1 MMKYIFIFIYFG
13 LAQYSFGQEKIEALR
28 VAFITQRLELSPAES
43 EKFWPIYNEFK
54 SKLDEIDRPR
64 HRQIKA
70 DFSDKEAEDLL
81 EKGLQAEEQK
91 VKLKRDYYGRL
102 KKVVPAKK
110 ILELHR
116 AERDFKH
123 ELIGRIREERRNENP
138 KAHRD
143 KN

>member
-1 MMKYIFIFIYFG
+1 MMKYIFIFLCFG

-54 SKLDEIDRPR
+54 SKLNEIERPR
-64 HRQIKA
+64 HRRMKA
-70 DFSDKEAEDLL
+70 DLSDKEAEDLL
-81 EKGLQAEEQK
+81 EKSLQAEEQK
-91 VKLKRDYYGRL
+91 AKLKREYYGRL
-102 KKVVPAKK
+102 KKVVSAKK

-123 ELIGRIREERRNENP
+123 ELIGRIREERGKSHE
-138 KAHRD
+138 KAHRVRD
-143 KN
+143 